1 MRLWS
6 LLHIFNKVSEKN
18 MSSGKEYIIWKQKEK
33 SGSISIQKVGDL
45 KKKNLCFYV
54 SNNKKKN

>member
-1 MRLWS
+1 
-6 LLHIFNKVSEKN
+6 

-45 KKKNLCFYV
+45 KKKKTYA
-54 SNNKKKN
+54 SMIQIIKKKN